1 MFTGRRR
8 FSPTLT
14 RWLLGP
20 VLLWGLLA
28 LLSRCVQFRMS
39 DKKVKAYFAGSPAP
53 PVFAFTEGRAQSIH
67 YATLGADTLP
77 MVVFSALRVG
87 VTPEVNALGVLFLLL
102 AGLAALAG
110 WWALRRGAAAR
121 A

>member
-1 MFTGRRR
+1 MSTGRRR
-8 FSPTLT
+8 ISRTLT

-53 PVFAFTEGRAQSIH
+53 PAFAFTDAATRSIH
-67 YATLGADTLP
+67 YACPGGRHPADG
-77 MVVFSALRVG
+77 G
-87 VTPEVNALGVLFLLL
+87 VRARL
-102 AGLAALAG
+102 AGLVGRLYRV
-110 WWALRRGAAAR
+110 L
-121 A
+121 